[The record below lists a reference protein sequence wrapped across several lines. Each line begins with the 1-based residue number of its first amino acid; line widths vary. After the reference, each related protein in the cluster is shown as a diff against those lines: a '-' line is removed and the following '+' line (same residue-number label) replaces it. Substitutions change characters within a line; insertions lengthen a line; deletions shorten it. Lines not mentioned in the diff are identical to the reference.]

1 MDLWQPKIIAHR
13 GASALVDHENTIE
26 AFEKAIE
33 IGAHMMEFDIRMT
46 KDKVMVSYHDE
57 TIKEGV
63 KIADLTH
70 QALNE
75 KTSALGF
82 RVPTVE
88 EIFILGRG
96 KILFDIELKES
107 GYEEE
112 VVRLAKQY
120 LDYDMYLMKSFLD
133 EVIIKIK
140 SLDPRIKTGLLLGT
154 SKPKPYLLTRY
165 SEIFPW
171 YRIKKTKPDFIGPYY
186 KLLRFN
192 YVKRM
197 KRLNMPLYV
206 WTVNEPQVMDDL
218 IDQGVVGV
226 ITDYPDI
233 GLKSMNNK
241 KQSV

>member
-1 MDLWQPKIIAHR
+1 MDLWQQKIIAHR

-33 IGAHMMEFDIRMT
+33 IGTHMMEFDIRLT

-57 TIKEGV
+57 TIKEGI
-63 KIADLTH
+63 KISDLTH
-70 QALNE
+70 EELN
-75 KTSALGF
+75 KRTLALGF

-88 EIFILGRG
+88 EIFKLGRG

-107 GYEEE
+107 GYEEQ
-112 VVRLAKQY
+112 VVTLTKKH

-133 EVIIKIK
+133 EVVIKIK
-140 SLDPRIKTGLLLGT
+140 SIDPNIRTGLLLGT

-171 YRIKKTKPDFIGPYY
+171 YRIRKIKPDFIGPYY

-197 KRLNMPLYV
+197 KRLKMPLYV
-206 WTVNEPQVMDDL
+206 WTVNEPHIMEDL
-218 IDQGVVGV
+218 LKMGVAGV
-226 ITDYPDI
+226 ITDYPDL
-233 GLKSMNNK
+233 GLKCMHNK
-241 KQSV
+241 KQP